1 MSGNGR
7 GGAPMADINVTPMID
22 VLLVLLIV
30 FMVAVPIAQRGL
42 KVAVPAPAPPA
53 PVDAP
58 APPPSPF
65 PTLQVHAQDFELGHD
80 RHPTLASLETAMRDL
95 FESRRDRTLIVRAD
109 GDVEYGRV
117 VAAMDMAR
125 GAGADRIGIVS
136 AVSRAAQP
144 N

>member
-1 MSGNGR
+1 MSGNYR
-7 GGAPMADINVTPMID
+7 ESRPMADINVTPMID

-42 KVAVPAPAPPA
+42 DVSVPAPAPPT

-58 APPPSPF
+58 APPPSF
-65 PTLQVHAQDFELGHD
+65 PTLQVHAQDFELGLD
-80 RHPTLASLETAMRDL
+80 RHPTMASLETALRAF

-117 VAAMDMAR
+117 VAAMDLAR
-125 GAGADRIGIVS
+125 GAGADRIGVVS
-136 AVSRAAQP
+136 ASAPRTAQP

>member
-7 GGAPMADINVTPMID
+7 ESRPMADINVTPMID

-42 KVAVPAPAPPA
+42 NVAVPPPPQPLPA
-53 PVDAP
+53 DSP
-58 APPPSPF
+58 APPPSF

-80 RHPTLASLETAMRDL
+80 RHPTMASLETAMRDL

-117 VAAMDMAR
+117 VAAMDLAR

-136 AVSRAAQP
+136 AVARTARP